1 MNARP
6 EGLMV
11 PITTPFDGAT
21 GDIAPILLRDNTRA
35 VLEAGASGIV
45 AAGSTGEASMLSDEE
60 FGRVVEWLRDIVP
73 DDRWL
78 IAGAGRESTRASVA
92 ACHQAAEHGADGVL
106 VRAPSYYGPVF
117 TQASLIDHFRA
128 IADESPIPVIL
139 YNFPRY
145 THVPLTEQ
153 LVAALA
159 GHENIWGAKDSA
171 GDLKNFVAFRE
182 AAPDWAMF
190 IGPGALYYPALE
202 LGAAGAIAAV
212 GCFAAAQTVEI
223 GRAYAA
229 GDTARA
235 GGVQEL
241 VAPLHRTIVGEL
253 GVPGIKAAL
262 DAVGLAGGP
271 PRPPIPPL
279 ADKGRARV
287 RALLKEAKLVTA

>member
-11 PITTPFDGAT
+11 PITTPFDRAT
-21 GDIAPILLRDNTRA
+21 GDVAPVLLRDNARA
-35 VLEAGASGIV
+35 VLDAGASGIV

-60 FGRVVEWLRDIVP
+60 FGQVVEWLRDVVA

-159 GHENIWGAKDSA
+159 RHENIWGAKDSA

-182 AAPDWAMF
+182 AAPEWAMF

-212 GCFAAAQTVEI
+212 GCFAAAQTAHI

-229 GDTARA
+229 GDSPRA
-235 GGVQEL
+235 GAAQEV

-253 GVPGIKAAL
+253 GVPGIKAAM
-262 DAVGLAGGP
+262 DVVGLAGGP

-279 ADKGRARV
+279 AGKARDRV
-287 RALLKEAKLVTA
+287 RALLKEAQLVTD